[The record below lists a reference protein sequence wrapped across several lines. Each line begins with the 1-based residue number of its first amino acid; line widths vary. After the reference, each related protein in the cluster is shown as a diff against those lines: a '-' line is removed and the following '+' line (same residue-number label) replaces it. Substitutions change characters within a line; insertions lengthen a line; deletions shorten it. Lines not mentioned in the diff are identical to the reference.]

1 MQDKRKAG
9 LATRFCPI
17 VSALSQISAPVATIR
32 RKYGENLWNLPEIVV
47 SLQCQSEQTTSERQ
61 YV

>member
-17 VSALSQISAPVATIR
+17 VSALSQISAHVATIR

-47 SLQCQSEQTTSERQ
+47 SLQCRSGNLD
-61 YV
+61 